1 MDESTA
7 GARLLGSEN
16 GGVAPESGKPSKQF
30 PYAPF
35 RKYNHNVVVTWG
47 VTVAMGIAES
57 IWTVRAHHLTASTNS
72 LPAALARRS
81 PAHITLPTA
90 SAHQTPRLTGHC
102 AR

>member
-1 MDESTA
+1 MADESTA

-16 GGVAPESGKPSKQF
+16 GNVASSKPSKQF

-47 VTVAMGIAES
+47 ATVAMGIAES
-57 IWTVRAHHLTASTNS
+57 IWTVRAHHLTASTDS
-72 LPAALARRS
+72 LPAAPARRS
-81 PAHITLPTA
+81 HAHNSTA
-90 SAHQTPRLTGHC
+90 GRIGSPDPRHTGHR